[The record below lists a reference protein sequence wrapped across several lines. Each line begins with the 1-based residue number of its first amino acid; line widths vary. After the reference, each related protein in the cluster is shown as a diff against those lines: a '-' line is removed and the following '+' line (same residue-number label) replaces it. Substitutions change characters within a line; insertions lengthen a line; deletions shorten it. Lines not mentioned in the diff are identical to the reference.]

1 MKEEKEDLPSA
12 ARALADMGSEV
23 ITEILS
29 LGLQAKRARE
39 KEGKKGFHF
48 HQVCLPD
55 ALWQFIQKEA
65 KSQGVTPSDWLQDAA
80 YSFIFKSSED

>member
-1 MKEEKEDLPSA
+1 MKDDKEDLASA

-39 KEGKKGFHF
+39 QESRKGSHF
-48 HQVCLPD
+48 HQISLPD
-55 ALWQFIQKEA
+55 PLWSFIQKEA
-65 KSQGVTPSDWLQDAA
+65 KSQGTTPSDWLIDAA
-80 YSFIFKSSED
+80 YSYIFKSSEN

>member
-1 MKEEKEDLPSA
+1 MKDDKEDLPSV

-39 KEGKKGFHF
+39 KESRKGSHF
-48 HQVCLPD
+48 HQISLPD
-55 ALWQFIQKEA
+55 PLWSFIQKEA
-65 KSQGVTPSDWLQDAA
+65 KSQGTTPSDWLIDAA
-80 YSFIFKSSED
+80 YSYIFKSSEN